1 MVVSSADVQVRAQTK
16 QRLAQTLLVMVRR
29 EWVAIALCVL
39 ALGLRLWGINF
50 GLPYSYHPDE
60 HVVNGTAVQML
71 HNGTANPGT
80 FTYPS
85 GLYYILVCI
94 LALYQFVTGH
104 TVGTPPSESGIGLY
118 PEPNAILLT
127 RIAVALF
134 GVAAVLIVYL
144 AARMFTGPWLA
155 AGGALLLAVSTSSIM
170 QSQIA
175 TTDLPSATGLVLTAA
190 CCVLAVRTERAWP
203 FWCAGA
209 ALGIAAGLKYN
220 VATGGVMLAVA
231 YAIVAWRRMHRHDHE
246 SWRALWR
253 DPRLWGF
260 LLAPLAFLVTTPYA
274 IPDFHKFVSDLIA
287 VKQHYDVVGH
297 PGAEGNTLAF
307 TLNAMFRSNE
317 TAISVLACVGVVH
330 ALVKRRAEPLII
342 FAGAAVYFIVI
353 ATPKVHFG
361 RNLIPLWPLLAL
373 LAAEGLFGLASALS
387 AIKPYLTTPL
397 AALRKRSL
405 ANVIVACLFIICF
418 VPSVASS
425 VRADSLRSST
435 DVRTTATE
443 WVAQNIPA
451 GTHIAIEGYSVTLDH
466 QKYDETYMGCGL
478 FTKPLDWYVENH
490 IQYAVA
496 SSLSYKRYV
505 DSTAYPL
512 QRLAYLTMFNEW
524 PLVKKWV
531 GIDTAGAA
539 TGATIMI
546 LRVQPPTSPVPAS
559 LNNQNIA
566 LCPI

>member
-1 MVVSSADVQVRAQTK
+1 MGISSADVQVRAQTK
-16 QRLAQTLLVMVRR
+16 RRLAQMLLVAVRR

-50 GLPYSYHPDE
+50 GLPYAYHPDE
-60 HVVNGTAVQML
+60 PVVNGTAVRML
-71 HNGTANPGT
+71 HNGTLNPGT

-104 TVGTPPSESGIGLY
+104 AVGTPPPESGIGLY
-118 PEPNAILLT
+118 PEPTAILLT

-175 TTDLPSATGLVLTAA
+175 TTDLPSATGLALTAA

-220 VATGGVMLAVA
+220 VAVGIVMLAVA
-231 YAIVAWRRMHRHDHE
+231 YAVVAWRRMHRPDHE
-246 SWRALWR
+246 SWRTLWQ

-260 LLAPLAFLVTTPYA
+260 LLAPLVFLITTPYA
-274 IPDFHKFVSDLIA
+274 IIDSHRFISDLTAI
-287 VKQHYDVVGH
+287 KQHYDVRGH

-307 TLNAMFRSNE
+307 TLQQMFLSPE
-317 TAISVLACVGVVH
+317 IAISVLACIGVVH
-330 ALVKRRAEPLII
+330 ALVKRRVEPLIV
-342 FAGAAVYFIVI
+342 FTGAAVYFVVI
-353 ATPKVHFG
+353 ATPRVHFG
-361 RNLIPLWPLLAL
+361 RNLVPLWPLLAL

-387 AIKPYLTTPL
+387 AIRPSLTTPL
-397 AALRKRSL
+397 TALRKLSL
-405 ANVIVACLFIICF
+405 ANVIVACLFIICL
-418 VPSVASS
+418 VPSLAFS
-425 VRADSLRSST
+425 VRADALRSST

-451 GTHIAIEGYSVTLDH
+451 GTHIAIESYTVTLDH

-478 FTKPLDWYVENH
+478 IAKPFDWYEANH

-496 SSLSYKRYV
+496 SSLSYARFV

-512 QRLAYLTMFNEW
+512 QRLAYLTMFNDW

-531 GIDTAGAA
+531 GTDTAGAA
-539 TGATIMI
+539 TGTTIML

-559 LNNQNIA
+559 LNNQDIA

>member
-1 MVVSSADVQVRAQTK
+1 MAVSGADVQARAQTK
-16 QRLAQTLLVMVRR
+16 QRLAQTLLVTARR

-60 HVVNGTAVQML
+60 PVVNGTAVRML
-71 HNGTANPGT
+71 HNGTLYPGT

-85 GLYYILVCI
+85 GLYYILVAI
-94 LALYQFVTGH
+94 LAVYQLVTGH
-104 TVGTPPSESGIGLY
+104 SVGTPPFESGVGLY
-118 PEPNAILLT
+118 PEPTAILVT

-155 AGGALLLAVSTSSIM
+155 AGAALLLAVSTSSIM

-175 TTDLPSATGLVLTAA
+175 TTDLPSATGLALTAA

-209 ALGIAAGLKYN
+209 ALGIAVGLKYN

-231 YAIVAWRRMHRHDHE
+231 YVVVTWRRMHRPGHE
-246 SWRALWR
+246 SWRSLWR

-260 LLAPLAFLVTTPYA
+260 LLAPLVFLITTPYA
-274 IPDFHKFVSDLIA
+274 IIDSHRFITDLNAI
-287 VKQHYDVVGH
+287 KQHYDVRGH

-307 TLNAMFRSNE
+307 TLSQMFLSPE
-317 TAISVLACVGVVH
+317 TAMSVLACIGVVH
-330 ALVKRRAEPLII
+330 ALVKRRVEPLII
-342 FAGAAVYFIVI
+342 FAGAAVYFAVI

-361 RNLIPLWPLLAL
+361 RNLVPLWPLLAL
-373 LAAEGLFGLASALS
+373 LAAEGLLGLASALS
-387 AIKPYLTTPL
+387 AIRPSLRTPV
-397 AALRKRSL
+397 AALRNRSL
-405 ANVIVACLFIICF
+405 SHAVVACLFIICL
-418 VPSVASS
+418 VPSLAFSI
-425 VRADSLRSST
+425 RADALRSST
-435 DVRTTATE
+435 DVRTIATE
-443 WVAQNIPA
+443 WVAHNIPA
-451 GTHIAIEGYSVTLDH
+451 GTHIAIEGYTVTLDH

-478 FTKPLDWYVENH
+478 YAKPLDWYVENH
-490 IQYAVA
+490 IEYAVA
-496 SSLSYKRYV
+496 SSLSYGRYV
-505 DSTAYPL
+505 DSTDYPS
-512 QRLAYLTMFNEW
+512 QRLAYLTMFKEW
-524 PLVKKWV
+524 PLVKQWV
-531 GIDTAGAA
+531 GTDTAGAA
-539 TGATIMI
+539 TGTTIMI

-559 LNNQNIA
+559 LNYQDIT